1 MKLSKFTIF
10 SISFLSAGVLFY
22 AGLMFVVPAVLNS
35 DLMVQKY
42 EQIISKKTGFP
53 VKIEGFKFRMLPNLA
68 FDVNAGRIVSKTE
81 KGVDVINIS
90 DILYKTKPLSIK
102 PKSVDVNDI
111 YIDFTQ
117 IKFYAV

>member
-117 IKFYAV
+117 IKSFY